1 MPFIERVASAL
12 VGTPL
17 QQPCERLRWVA
28 GLPGR
33 LRHPELREI
42 YREGERIRAL
52 IGATVRDGMNCIDVG
67 AHLGTVLQQ
76 FLHCSPSGRH
86 VAVEPLPYKAA
97 WLRRKFP
104 GVEVRQAALGEDTGS
119 ASFYYLPGNSAFS
132 ALRPGVR
139 SASEQ
144 LTVQCTT
151 VDDIIPSERPI
162 GFLKIDVE
170 GAEYGVLKG
179 ASRTIERCRPVILF
193 ECTQDGL
200 AAFDRSAQQVY
211 SLLYDR
217 FGYAI
222 YLLKEWLSGG
232 EPLTESRFRRSM
244 AYPFQA
250 FNYVAAYQPPRA
262 VQARCPSI

>member
-17 QQPCERLRWVA
+17 QQPCERLRWAA

-33 LRHPELREI
+33 LRHPELGEI

-76 FLHCSPSGRH
+76 LLRCSPSGRH
-86 VAVEPLPYKAA
+86 VAVEPLAYKAD

-104 GVEVRQAALGEDTGS
+104 GVDVREAALGEDTGRT
-119 ASFYYLPGNSAFS
+119 SFYYMPGKSAFS

-139 SASEQ
+139 SANVQ
-144 LTVQCTT
+144 LTVPCARL
-151 VDDIIPSERPI
+151 DDIIPSERRI
-162 GFLKIDVE
+162 GFLKVDVE
-170 GAEYGVLKG
+170 GAEYGVFKG
-179 ASRTIERCRPVILF
+179 ASRTLERSRPVILF

-200 AAFDRSAQQVY
+200 STFDYAAGQVY
-211 SLLYDR
+211 SLLCDR

-222 YLLKEWLSGG
+222 YLLKDWLSGG
-232 EPLTESRFRRSM
+232 QPLSESRFSQSM

-250 FNYVAAYQPPRA
+250 FNYVAAHQPPGA
-262 VQARCPSI
+262 AEVRCPSI